1 MKRAFLLTIIIF
13 TFLISIGRVSAA
25 GQYYSGIWGV
35 TSSSK
40 VAVSGVTL
48 NLERT
53 PVVINGRIVVPAR
66 TVFSNIDADIDWYE
80 FRNRLVITKGS
91 TTITMYMGYINCY
104 VNGQIK
110 EMEAPA
116 VLVNGTVMVPVRF
129 VAETFNVP
137 IGWNESN
144 STVYLVD
151 VPEIPALDSNSSSL
165 KGRVVVVD
173 AGHGGNQSGAVYG
186 GVMEKSLNLDIAVR
200 LNSKLKDLG
209 IVTYMT
215 RNNDSSV
222 SLYSRSG
229 LANNKNADLLISVH
243 NNAGLKKYSGSMSL
257 YYPSSSK
264 SKGKLSSF
272 EFASIVQRNMCKT
285 LGSKDMGIIA
295 RSELAVLRTSQ
306 MPAVIAE
313 VGYMSNSTELGKLK
327 TSEYKEKA
335 AEALKNA
342 VVESLKKMYSLNH

>member
-1 MKRAFLLTIIIF
+1 MKRALLLTIIIA
-13 TFLISIGRVSAA
+13 TFILSIGRASAA
-25 GQYYSGIWGV
+25 GQYYSGVWGV
-35 TSSSK
+35 ISSSK

-48 NLERT
+48 DMERT

-66 TVFSNIDADIDWYE
+66 TVFSKINANIDWYE
-80 FRNRLVITKGS
+80 ASNRLVITKGNNV
-91 TTITMYMGYINCY
+91 ITMYIGYNSCY
-104 VNGQIK
+104 VNGVIK

-116 VLVNGTVMVPVRF
+116 ILFNGTVMVPVRF

-137 IGWNESN
+137 IGWNESD

-151 VPEIPALDSNSSSL
+151 VPKIPTVDGNSTSV

-173 AGHGGNQSGAVYG
+173 AGHGGSQSGAVYG
-186 GVMEKSLNLDIAVR
+186 GVMEKKLNLDIAVK

-215 RNNDSSV
+215 RSNDSSV

-229 LANNKNADLLISVH
+229 LANSKKADLLISVH
-243 NNAGLKKYSGSMSL
+243 NNAGLKKHSGSMSL

-264 SKGKLSSF
+264 SKGNLSSY
-272 EFASIVQRNMCKT
+272 EFATIVQRNMCNT
-285 LGSKDMGIIA
+285 LGSKDMGVIA

-313 VGYMSNSTELGKLK
+313 VGYMSNPTELGKLN

-342 VVESLKKMYSLNH
+342 VVESLKKMYK